1 MDSETPETWRAAQR
15 GIRWRG
21 HEIAFR
27 RAGAGEALLLIHG
40 FPTAGFDFARLWPRL
55 VARFDLIAPDMI
67 GFGFSDKPRRY
78 RYSTFDQTDL
88 IESLLDAAGVRG
100 LHILAHDY
108 GDSVAQE
115 MLARSRERAGYPDIR
130 SVLLLNGGLFYS
142 AIRFS
147 PMQRLLRSP
156 LGIVAQHLMGRR
168 RFGQSF
174 GAIFGPRTRPGAAE
188 LDAFWRLVTARGG
201 KGVIHALM
209 RYLDERRANEARWS
223 AALAETR
230 VPLALAYG
238 DADPISG
245 TPIAD
250 RLAEVAPRARIVR
263 LAGIGHYPQVE
274 APDAVLAALDA
285 LHARALR

>member
-1 MDSETPETWRAAQR
+1 MDSEALEAWRVAQR
-15 GIRWRG
+15 GFCRRG
-21 HEIAFR
+21 HGIVFR

-40 FPTAGFDFARLWPRL
+40 FPTAGFDYARLWPHL
-55 VARFDLIAPDMI
+55 AGRFDLIAPDLL
-67 GFGFSDKPRRY
+67 GFGFSDRPRRY
-78 RYSTFDQTDL
+78 RYSIFDQTDL
-88 IESLLDAAGVRG
+88 IESLLGALGIRS

-108 GDSVAQE
+108 GDSIAQE
-115 MLARSRERAGYPDIR
+115 MLARARERAAYPEIR

-156 LGIVAQHLMGRR
+156 FGVVAQHLMGRR
-168 RFGQSF
+168 SFGRSF
-174 GAIFGPRTRPGAAE
+174 GAIFGPRTRPDPAE

-201 KGVIHALM
+201 KGAIHALM

-223 AALAETR
+223 MALAETP
-230 VPLALAYG
+230 VPLALVYG

-245 TPIAD
+245 TPIAE
-250 RLAEVAPRARIVR
+250 RLAEVAPRARIAR

-285 LHARALR
+285 LHARSPR